1 MRIDTGQLVVIMI
14 VRVLVCRWIIGVIH
28 TRTQVSIVEIL
39 VLVVQPQRVTYL
51 LTRNQ
56 VSPRGRVVSRCVE
69 VGIVQFH
76 RALRNVFAADPNLSY
91 PQPTVIAIRVVTYLY
106 SAARWTTVPP
116 CASSRHYGGVKN
128 S

>member
-39 VLVVQPQRVTYL
+39 VLVVQPQREPYL

-56 VSPRGRVVSRCVE
+56 VSPRRRVKAENQAWRSCCKVAVL
-69 VGIVQFH
+69 F
-76 RALRNVFAADPNLSY
+76 
-91 PQPTVIAIRVVTYLY
+91 
-106 SAARWTTVPP
+106 
-116 CASSRHYGGVKN
+116 VKN
-128 S
+128 SISSASKTFKNAKIFNCHRTSLAVAAGGIMTS